1 MPCWIVWPTE
11 SVPPNSGKPRPM
23 TSSNS
28 EPRALSEF
36 ALIAKLFAPLAA
48 KSEGAFG
55 LKDDAA
61 TLRLPPG
68 SELVVTVDALVEG
81 VHFLRDDPAE
91 LIAKKALRVNLS
103 DLAAKGAHASHYLLA
118 LSLPAWVGD
127 AWLTRFAAGLAEDQ
141 ARYGV
146 TLLGGDTTATPGP
159 LTLSITALGS
169 IPAGCM
175 LRRAG
180 AKPGDLV
187 FVSGT
192 VGDAGAGLEMLQ
204 GKTPGLPSVAREYL
218 IQRYRLPEPRFALGR
233 SLVGIASA
241 ALDVSDGLIA
251 DLGHIAEVSGVHIVI
266 DAPLVPLSAELAS
279 LWGRKSQG
287 LLRAAT
293 AGDDYELAFTAPPA
307 VRAAVAAAARAS
319 GVAVQEIGRVEAGLG
334 VELIDEAGRAIAVD
348 RPGFTHF

>member
-1 MPCWIVWPTE
+1 
-11 SVPPNSGKPRPM
+11 M

-28 EPRALSEF
+28 EPPRLGEF

-48 KSEGAFG
+48 KNEAALG

-61 TLRLPPG
+61 TLRLLPG
-68 SELVVTVDALVEG
+68 EELVVTVDALVEG
-81 VHFLRDDPAE
+81 VHFLHDDPAG

-103 DLAAKGAHASHYLLA
+103 DLAAKGAQASNYLLA
-118 LSLPAWVGD
+118 LSLPDWIDD
-127 AWLTRFAAGLAEDQ
+127 AWLTSFAAGLEEDQ
-141 ARYGV
+141 MRYGV
-146 TLLGGDTTATPGP
+146 TLLGGDTTSTPGP
-159 LTLSITALGS
+159 LTLCVTALGS
-169 IPAGCM
+169 IPAGRM

-192 VGDAGAGLEMLQ
+192 IGDAAAGLEMLQ
-204 GKTPGLPSVAREYL
+204 GKACKLSAEARENL
-218 IQRYRLPEPRFALGR
+218 IRRYRLPEPRLDLGR
-233 SLVGIASA
+233 GLIGIASA

-279 LWGRKSQG
+279 LWGRG
-287 LLRAAT
+287 THAFLRAAT
-293 AGDDYELAFTAPPA
+293 AGDDYELAFTAAPA
-307 VRAAVAAAARAS
+307 ARGAIADAARAA
-319 GVAVQEIGRVEAGLG
+319 GVAVQEIGRVEPGAG
-334 VELIDEAGRAIAVD
+334 VDLIDEAGRAVAVD

>member
-1 MPCWIVWPTE
+1 
-11 SVPPNSGKPRPM
+11 M

-48 KSEGAFG
+48 NSEGAFG

-68 SELVVTVDALVEG
+68 EELVVTVDALVEG

-103 DLAAKGAHASHYLLA
+103 DLAAKGAQASHYLLA
-118 LSLPAWVGD
+118 LSLPEWVGD

-141 ARYGV
+141 MRYGV

-169 IPAGCM
+169 IPAGRM

-180 AKPGDLV
+180 ARPGDVV

-192 VGDAGAGLEMLQ
+192 IGDAGAGLEVLQ
-204 GKTPGLPSVAREYL
+204 GKTSALFADAREYL
-218 IQRYRLPEPRFALGR
+218 IQHYRLPEPRLALGR
-233 SLVGIASA
+233 ALVGIASA

-266 DAPLVPLSAELAS
+266 DAPLVPLSAELVS
-279 LWGRKSQG
+279 LWGRGTDG

-293 AGDDYELAFTAPPA
+293 AGDDYELAFTAAPA
-307 VRAAVAAAARAS
+307 ARAAVAHAARSS
-319 GVAVQEIGRVEAGLG
+319 GVVVWEIGRVESGAG
-334 VELIDEAGRAIAVD
+334 VEVTDEAGRAIAVD